1 MKCTLWYLRT
11 QQRRLVAKKAIKFTV
26 GLQILYLVQQPG
38 MGSNTKVI
46 STRKNVNTKQIFF
59 FLKKQ
64 NPIFQNLSFSSNN
77 YMCLGVWKKKIKK
90 TTGGRGMIE
99 VGNWHKTQWT
109 RLWNLSICGVKF
121 LISFCSLISD
131 PTPVYPGL
139 ENPKLAVSV
148 CLREQWLRVQGNT
161 SNCPNNLNITN
172 GMQSFW
178 KNQQCSK
185 TRQSSLPFHMKV
197 KVSPQKN
204 GAAWHRHQL

>member
-59 FLKKQ
+59 FLRNKIPYSK
-64 NPIFQNLSFSSNN
+64 IFPSHLITT
-77 YMCLGVWKKKIKK
+77 CVWVFRKKKKK
-90 TTGGRGMIE
+90 TGGRGMIE

>member
-11 QQRRLVAKKAIKFTV
+11 QQRRLVAKKAIRFTV
-26 GLQILYLVQQPG
+26 GLQIPYLVQEPG

-59 FLKKQ
+59 LRNKIPYSK
-64 NPIFQNLSFSSNN
+64 IFPSHLITT
-77 YMCLGVWKKKIKK
+77 CVWVFRKKKKK
-90 TTGGRGMIE
+90 NKTEGSGVIE

-131 PTPVYPGL
+131 PSPVYPGL

-148 CLREQWLRVQGNT
+148 CFRDQWLGVQGNT
-161 SNCPNNLNITN
+161 SNYSNNLNITN
-172 GMQSFW
+172 EMQSFW
-178 KNQQCSK
+178 KSQQCSK
-185 TRQSSLPFHMKV
+185 IRP
-197 KVSPQKN
+197 
-204 GAAWHRHQL
+204 